1 LADFSSLATTETED
15 ILDELFQDACK
26 SLLLV
31 TVIEWNC
38 RDDFASV
45 TKEAAKMCE
54 SKSEKGGCTH
64 PERLKGKPGECSP
77 EQIKECHGEA
87 AEHPCVR
94 KK

>member
-1 LADFSSLATTETED
+1 LADFGSLATSGETED

-26 SLLLV
+26 SLLLIP
-31 TVIEWNC
+31 VIEWNC
-38 RDDFASV
+38 RDDPVSATEEV
-45 TKEAAKMCE
+45 TEMCE
-54 SKSEKGGCTH
+54 SESEKRCTH